1 MLFRWFIRARHL
13 PLLALLLAA
22 GGCETRFQ
30 YDVIDIRTVTYE
42 DNHVFFEMLDYW
54 EPPTSAAVVDIRI
67 RADRDLR
74 RLNNR
79 RGLYG
84 YTVEVFPCGQT
95 EPYSLELK
103 EQYTFIGSVSREE
116 PPDDPQ
122 TFSILVDANAVGN
135 LFRAFPGLRDS
146 STAGAPYCMELSAG
160 NMLGMSAKSQH
171 YQLSTQ
177 QMEAILSLVQDKY
190 RNNPE

>member
-1 MLFRWFIRARHL
+1 MLFRWFMSVRHL
-13 PLLALLLAA
+13 PILALLLAA

-42 DNHVFFEMLDYW
+42 GDHVFFELRDYW
-54 EPPTSAAVVDIRI
+54 EPIELAKVVEIRI
-67 RADRDLR
+67 RAERDLMA
-74 RLNNR
+74 LNEG

-84 YTVEVFPCGQT
+84 FGAEVFSCGQT
-95 EPYSLELK
+95 EPS
-103 EQYTFIGSVSREE
+103 TIIGNISREE
-116 PPDDPQ
+116 PQDDPQ
-122 TFSILVDANAVGN
+122 VFSILVSAQSVGN
-135 LFRAFPGLRDS
+135 LFDDFPGLRDS
-146 STAGAPYCMELSAG
+146 SNAGAPYCMELSAG